1 MHAFLAPLHFAGFA
15 RRDDCTLVTPA
26 MQGLS
31 AGIVTAVTA
40 RKSGRKTSAWVINV
54 NWEEVNR
61 RYVRALRAAELLK

>member
-40 RKSGRKTSAWVINV
+40 RKSGRKTNA

-61 RYVRALRAAELLK
+61 RYVRALRAAELFK